1 MLYPKLCY
9 NEPCYKEVE
18 VYLTHKDGHDF
29 IPMLQATS
37 ASSRLSLYNPEFHLT
52 SVQDVVTL
60 STVQSL
66 GLLNQQ
72 SSSLARLLGKIC
84 NPEAKLSSDM
94 RKPAFCICENKGAD
108 QRFFRYIDCIIPL
121 LPKSEISSL

>member
-18 VYLTHKDGHDF
+18 VYLTHKDDHDF

-72 SSSLARLLGKIC
+72 SSSLARLSGKIC

-94 RKPAFCICENKGAD
+94 RKPAFAYVKTKAQIST
-108 QRFFRYIDCIIPL
+108 FF
-121 LPKSEISSL
+121 SLHRWYNPSTS